1 MSDLIIYTDGACFGN
16 PGPMGIGIVIYR
28 DGFRVEE
35 LSESLGIGTNNQAE
49 YTAIIRAIETA
60 HELGATTIHLK
71 SDSELVVRQLNNQY
85 KINDPELRQLK
96 KKIDSLVASIKI
108 TFEHIPREKNS
119 EADKL
124 SKEGATRSS
133 KKL

>member
-1 MSDLIIYTDGACFGN
+1 VRRR
-16 PGPMGIGIVIYR
+16 GINV
-28 DGFRVEE
+28 
-35 LSESLGIGTNNQAE
+35 S
-49 YTAIIRAIETA
+49 AIETA

-85 KINDPELRQLK
+85 KINDPQLRQLK